1 MSASVNMYKYHVEN
15 LRGLDKAIKD
25 IQYVTKQSIRSGN
38 SQKNLDSFKRIY
50 AFLIAAWAEARL
62 DKLLCETHTFSD
74 SAIAIIKSQDSQ
86 LNKWLKAV
94 ELSFKQHHNITNKKL
109 TKNNIGQTHF
119 DRFKALEGV
128 LKNEL
133 KDIIEVRNKLAHGQW
148 LYPLNRKS
156 TGVSTN
162 IYLALNNENHL
173 SLMFKFKIIKNLSD
187 IVHDLIISLP
197 TFERDFSTI
206 FNRLITAQANIM
218 NRNYEDYVD
227 KLVINSRTGKHKHK
241 LQ

>member
-1 MSASVNMYKYHVEN
+1 MSTSINMYNYHVEN

-38 SQKNLDSFKRIY
+38 TQKNLDSFKRIY
-50 AFLIAAWAEARL
+50 TFLIAAWAETRL

-74 SAIAIIKSQDSQ
+74 SAINIIKSQDTQ

-94 ELSFKQHHNITNKKL
+94 ELSFKQYHNITSKKL
-109 TKNNIGQTHF
+109 TKNNIGQIHF

-133 KDIIEVRNKLAHGQW
+133 KAIIEVRNKLAHGQW

-156 TGVSTN
+156 NAVSTN
-162 IYLALNNENHL
+162 IYQALNNENHL

-187 IVHDLIISLP
+187 IVHNLVISLP
-197 TFERDFSTI
+197 TFERDFSQI
-206 FNRLITAQANIM
+206 FGKIENAQRNLLNRKYE
-218 NRNYEDYVD
+218 NYVQ
-227 KLVINSRTGKHKHK
+227 KLVENSANGKHN
-241 LQ
+241 LET

>member
-1 MSASVNMYKYHVEN
+1 MPTSINMYNYHVEN

-25 IQYVTKQSIRSGN
+25 IQYVTKQSIRNGN

-50 AFLIAAWAEARL
+50 TFLIAAWAETRL

-74 SAIAIIKSQDSQ
+74 SAISIIKKQDSQ
-86 LNKWLKAV
+86 LKKWLTAV

-109 TKNNIGQTHF
+109 TKENIGQTHF

-133 KDIIEVRNKLAHGQW
+133 KAIIEVRNKLAHGQW

-156 TGVSTN
+156 DALSTN
-162 IYLALNNENHL
+162 IYQALNNENHL

-187 IVHDLIISLP
+187 IVHDLIVSLP
-197 TFERDFSTI
+197 TFERDFSRTYRKI
-206 FNRLITAQANIM
+206 EDAQRNLLNRK
-218 NRNYEDYVD
+218 YEDYVQ
-227 KLVINSRTGKHKHK
+227 KLVNNAENGKRK
-241 LQ
+241 LDM